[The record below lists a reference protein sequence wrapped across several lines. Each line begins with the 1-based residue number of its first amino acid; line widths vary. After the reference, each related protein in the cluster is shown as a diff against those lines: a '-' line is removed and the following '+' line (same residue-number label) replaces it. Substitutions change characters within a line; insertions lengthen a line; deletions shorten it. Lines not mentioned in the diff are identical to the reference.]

1 MRPVRKRSPTIA
13 DVARVANVSL
23 PTVSRVLTGA
33 TPVRE
38 PTRNRVLAAIKE
50 LGYRPNGAAR
60 ALVRGQQPIVGVITR
75 DTSSYGDARM
85 LMSIEDRARRAGY
98 VVAIAVLEPGDTE
111 RTSTALDVLL
121 AQPIVGVI
129 VLDYNSYDEDRLRGR
144 LGPIPIATVMHG
156 SDFEMEVPHVFLD
169 DRQAA
174 REVTRHLLSLGHTT
188 VHHVAVPGPHGRP
201 HARELGWREALA
213 EVGAPAPPPHYADW
227 SIASGQVAGAA
238 LAQDPSVTAI
248 FCSNDELAF
257 AVMRSLHVAGRRVPG
272 EVSVAGI
279 DDIPLAEAW
288 VPSLTSYRLDFD
300 WAGAAA
306 FELLTDPVDG
316 AKAAG
321 SPATR
326 LVIRESSAPPASQ

>member
-1 MRPVRKRSPTIA
+1 MIPVRKRPPTIA

-38 PTRNRVLAAIKE
+38 PTRNRVLAAIRE

-60 ALVRGQQPIVGVITR
+60 ALVQGQQPIVGVITR
-75 DTSSYGDARM
+75 DTSAFGYARM
-85 LMSIEDRARRAGY
+85 LMSIEERARRAGY

-111 RTSTALDVLL
+111 KTSTALDVLL

-129 VLDYNSYDEDRLRGR
+129 VLDYNSYDADRLRGR

-156 SDFEMEVPHVFLD
+156 SDFEMVVPHVFVD

-174 REVTRHLLSLGHTT
+174 REATRHLLSLGHTS
-188 VHHVAVPGPHGRP
+188 VHHVAVPGPQGRP
-201 HARELGWREALA
+201 HARELGWRDALA
-213 EVGAPAPPPHYADW
+213 EAGASAPPPQRGDW
-227 SIASGQVAGAA
+227 SLASGRVAGAA
-238 LAQDPSVTAI
+238 LARDPSVTAI
-248 FCSNDELAF
+248 FCSNDDLAF
-257 AVMRSLHVAGRRVPG
+257 AVMRSLHVAGRSVPG
-272 EVSVAGI
+272 DVSVAGI
-279 DDIPLAEAW
+279 DDVPLAEEW
-288 VPSLTSYRLDFD
+288 VPSLTTYRLDFD

-321 SPATR
+321 SPAPQ
-326 LVIRESSAPPASQ
+326 LVIRESTAPPARQ

>member
-1 MRPVRKRSPTIA
+1 MLPVRKRPPTIA

-38 PTRNRVLAAIKE
+38 PTRNKVLAAIKE

-60 ALVRGQQPIVGVITR
+60 ALVQGQQPIVGVITR
-75 DTSSYGDARM
+75 DTSAFGYGRM

-98 VVAIAVLEPGDTE
+98 VVAIAVLEPGDAE

-129 VLDYNSYDEDRLRGR
+129 VLDYNSYDADRLRAR

-156 SDFEMEVPHVFLD
+156 SDFEMQIPHVFVD
-169 DRQAA
+169 DRRAA

-188 VHHVAVPGPHGRP
+188 VHHVAVAGPHGRP
-201 HARELGWREALA
+201 HARELGWREALEEA
-213 EVGAPAPPPHYADW
+213 GAPAPAPQRADW
-227 SIASGQVAGAA
+227 SIASGRVAGSA
-238 LAQDPSVTAI
+238 LAQDPSVTAV

-257 AVMRSLHVAGRRVPG
+257 AVMRSLHEAGRHVPDD
-272 EVSVAGI
+272 VSVAGI
-279 DDIPLAEAW
+279 DDVPLAELW
-288 VPSLTSYRLDFD
+288 VPSLTTYRLDFG
-300 WAGAAA
+300 WAGAAV
-306 FELLTDPVDG
+306 FELLTDPMDG
-316 AKAAG
+316 ARAAG
-321 SPATR
+321 IPVAQL
-326 LVIRESSAPPASQ
+326 LVRESTAPPAS

>member
-1 MRPVRKRSPTIA
+1 MQPARKRPPTIA

-38 PTRNRVLAAIKE
+38 PTRNRVLDAIKD

-60 ALVRGQQPIVGVITR
+60 ALVQGQQPIVGVITR
-75 DTSSYGDARM
+75 DTSSYGYARM

-129 VLDYNSYDEDRLRGR
+129 VLDYNSYDADRLRRR

-156 SDFEMEVPHVFLD
+156 SDFEMEVPHVFQD
-169 DRQAA
+169 DRRAA
-174 REVTRHLLSLGHTT
+174 REVTRHLLSLGHAT
-188 VHHVAVPGPHGRP
+188 VHHVAVSGPQGRP

-213 EVGAPAPPPHYADW
+213 EVGAQAPPPQRGDW
-227 SIASGQVAGAA
+227 SIASGRVAGAA
-238 LAQDPSVTAI
+238 LARDPSVTAI

-257 AVMRSLHVAGRRVPG
+257 AVMRSLHVAGRRVPDD
-272 EVSVAGI
+272 VSVAGI
-279 DDIPLAEAW
+279 DDVPLAEAW
-288 VPSLTSYRLDFD
+288 VPSLTTYRLDFD
-300 WAGAAA
+300 WAGSAA
-306 FELLTDPVDG
+306 FELLTDPVNG

-321 SPATR
+321 SPAAQ
-326 LVIRESSAPPASQ
+326 LVIRESTAPPASQ